1 MIKITEHKVLF
12 LSLYV
17 SRWFPTPWFP
27 DSRYS
32 FLILCR
38 WNLDSGLQLLVG
50 FRIPWAVFRNWKPRI
65 PESISKN
72 CPKSGMRIHEHGAI
86 SFTAEMSTFTS
97 LTKRVGILPCL
108 SILTSSIFFSF
119 PSRQMRT
126 NSKGKKPHPSKHLGS
141 LYLFLEWRSIT
152 ALPWIVETFI

>member
-1 MIKITEHKVLF
+1 MSVVDFPHLDF
-12 LSLYV
+12 LI
-17 SRWFPTPWFP
+17 PGT
-27 DSRYS
+27 S

-50 FRIPWAVFRNWKPRI
+50 FRIAWAVFRNWKPRI

-108 SILTSSIFFSF
+108 SILTSSIFFLFHQDKCELIRKGRSLTHRNILEASIY
-119 PSRQMRT
+119 SRVTEYYRLT
-126 NSKGKKPHPSKHLGS
+126 LNCRD
-141 LYLFLEWRSIT
+141 LYL
-152 ALPWIVETFI
+152 ETR